1 MRPAKLSSQS
11 PSAVMQGDIGMNKDI
26 ISGKWT
32 QLKGK
37 AQAKWGD
44 LTDDVFDVAAGD
56 STYLAGKLQEKYG
69 WDRERAEREVTDF
82 GNTLN

>member
-1 MRPAKLSSQS
+1 
-11 PSAVMQGDIGMNKDI
+11 MNKDI

-37 AQAKWGD
+37 AQAQWGD

-56 STYLAGKLQEKYG
+56 SKYLAGKLQEQYG
-69 WDRERAEREVTDF
+69 WQRERAEQEVEAF
-82 GNTLN
+82 RKTLN

>member
-1 MRPAKLSSQS
+1 
-11 PSAVMQGDIGMNKDI
+11 MNKDI
-26 ISGKWT
+26 VAGNWK

-56 STYLAGKLQEKYG
+56 SKYLAGKLQEKYG
-69 WDRERAEREVTDF
+69 WDQDRADREVRDF
-82 GNTLN
+82 SNTLN